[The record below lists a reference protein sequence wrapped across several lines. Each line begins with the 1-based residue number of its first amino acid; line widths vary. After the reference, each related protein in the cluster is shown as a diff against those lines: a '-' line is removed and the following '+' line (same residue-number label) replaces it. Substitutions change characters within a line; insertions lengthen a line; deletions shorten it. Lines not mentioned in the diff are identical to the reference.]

1 MQWWEAP
8 LLADGGMGA
17 PWRRVSDPTL
27 VEGGGNG
34 NGLREGT
41 GKILMNASQ
50 VALAMRVVSTDVV
63 SAPRSRGARRA
74 VVTRACQA
82 TRDGQDAYFVTFL
95 AELDA
100 RVRARGQHTDR
111 HRDG

>member
-1 MQWWEAP
+1 
-8 LLADGGMGA
+8 MGA

-27 VEGGGNG
+27 AEDGGNG

-50 VALAMRVVSTDVV
+50 VEVAMRVAAASTDVV

-74 VVTRACQA
+74 VVTRACRA
-82 TRDGQDAYFVTFL
+82 TRDGQDAYFVAFL

-100 RVRARGQHTDR
+100 RVRARGQQMDR
-111 HRDG
+111 HDG